1 MRADEFD
8 GEYQSLQDD
17 KYNQASIEKRRN
29 PRFTLKH
36 LNRLKKM
43 RSAQA
48 LERAMRMDT
57 LEVIYGAPDDQAAGG
72 LGL

>member
-8 GEYQSLQDD
+8 AEYQDTGKD
-17 KYNQASIEKRRN
+17 KFDQLSVAK
-29 PRFTLKH
+29 PRQPKFTLRH

-43 RSAQA
+43 RSAQD
-48 LERAMRMDT
+48 LEGLMRMDT
-57 LEVIYGAPDDQAAGG
+57 LEVIYGSSDEQEAGG